1 MNAPPPSSERLRAYL
16 DDTLDEA
23 ELERFE
29 LELFHNPDL
38 VDAVEAERL
47 LRLGMRSLAEIPGV
61 AESVYAAPPRRYWPI
76 AAALLAGAA
85 LPSLMLWQRGA
96 VTPEAEANVAV
107 LRLDALRGGSG
118 TTLLAPADAPRLVLQ
133 FPLLAQS
140 GVSDYELEIVNIGA
154 STGQTLLVP
163 DLRPRSDGLV
173 SVAIRSQRLPAGVY
187 TARVFARQSDGQRVE
202 VLRQGF
208 TLAR

>member
-1 MNAPPPSSERLRAYL
+1 MNAPSPLRSERLRAYL

-29 LELFHNPDL
+29 LELFHNPEL

-47 LRLGMRSLAEIPGV
+47 LRLGMQSLAEIPGV
-61 AESVYAAPPRRYWPI
+61 AETVYTTPPRRYWPI

-85 LPSLMLWQRGA
+85 LPSLVLWQRDAA
-96 VTPEAEANVAV
+96 VPEAEANVAV
-107 LRLDALRGGSG
+107 LRLDTLRGGSG
-118 TTLLAPADAPRLVLQ
+118 TTLLAPADAPRLILQ

-140 GVSDYELEIVNIGA
+140 GVSDYELEIANA
-154 STGQTLLVP
+154 SDNQQALRVP
-163 DLRPRSDGLV
+163 ALHPRSDGLV

-187 TARVFARQSDGQRVE
+187 TARVFARQGDGQRVE

>member
-1 MNAPPPSSERLRAYL
+1 MNAPSPLRSERLRAYL

-29 LELFHNPDL
+29 LELFHNPEL

-47 LRLGMRSLAEIPGV
+47 LRLGMQSLAEIPGV
-61 AESVYAAPPRRYWPI
+61 AETVYAAPPRRYWPI
-76 AAALLAGAA
+76 AAALLAGAT
-85 LPSLMLWQRGA
+85 LPSLMLWLNSTA
-96 VTPEAEANVAV
+96 VPEAEANVAV
-107 LRLDALRGGSG
+107 LRLDALRGGSD

-140 GVSDYELEIVNIGA
+140 GVSDYELEIA
-154 STGQTLLVP
+154 SAGNRQTLLVP

-173 SVAIRSQRLPAGVY
+173 SVAIRSQRLPAVAL
-187 TARVFARQSDGQRVE
+187 ARKHARRIDAGRRVE